1 MTMRLY
7 LLPLSTR
14 RSLLYAQR
22 LHHATAAP
30 TDTSYFDR
38 GAAWAE
44 RTWSNWEKK
53 ESGWQKKVVE
63 YGNHAFRRI
72 PYEEWGL
79 KSVPLLSSREQLRRQ
94 SADKGE
100 EQTQMQTQTQGLDQD
115 HVELVFPQSVM
126 SEAQAEDAVRMM
138 GSERD
143 GLHRRRMLWCIV
155 GMPITIPFALVPI
168 IPNLPFFYLVYRA
181 WSHWRAIAGAKHIQ
195 FLVSKK
201 LLRPTASPV
210 LDALYSQTGAQQ
222 KTQAPTPSDPSSSGS
237 SPTSQET
244 LLLTQSQVRSFSEKL
259 DVPALEIELERAI
272 WQVEQAIGK
281 DIQEEGSKP
290 PGAEKEKES

>member
-22 LHHATAAP
+22 LHHATAP

-79 KSVPLLSSREQLRRQ
+79 KSVPLLSSREQLRRHNAEQ
-94 SADKGE
+94 GE
-100 EQTQMQTQTQGLDQD
+100 EQALGQNQD
-115 HVELVFPQSVM
+115 HVDLVFPRSVM
-126 SEAQAEDAVRMM
+126 SEAQAEDAVRRM

-210 LDALYSQTGAQQ
+210 LDALYSQVGAQQ
-222 KTQAPTPSDPSSSGS
+222 KTQTPTSSDPSSSSS

-244 LLLTQSQVRSFSEKL
+244 LLLSQAQVRSFSEKL

-281 DIQEEGSKP
+281 EIREEGLKP

>member
-22 LHHATAAP
+22 LHHATAP

-44 RTWSNWEKK
+44 RTWSSWEKK

-79 KSVPLLSSREQLRRQ
+79 KSVPLLSSREQLRRH
-94 SADKGE
+94 SAETSE
-100 EQTQMQTQTQGLDQD
+100 EQTPGQNQD
-115 HVELVFPQSVM
+115 HVDLMFPQSVM
-126 SEAQAEDAVRMM
+126 SEAQAEDAVRRI

-143 GLHRRRMLWCIV
+143 GLHRRGILWCIV

-201 LLRPTASPV
+201 LLRPTPSPV
-210 LDALYSQTGAQQ
+210 LDALYSQVGAQQ
-222 KTQAPTPSDPSSSGS
+222 KPQAPTPSDTSSSSS

-244 LLLTQSQVRSFSEKL
+244 LLLTQAQVRSLSEKL

-281 DIQEEGSKP
+281 EIREEGSKS
-290 PGAEKEKES
+290 PGAREKEKES

>member
-22 LHHATAAP
+22 LHHATAP

-79 KSVPLLSSREQLRRQ
+79 KSVPLLSSREQLRRHN
-94 SADKGE
+94 AEKGE
-100 EQTQMQTQTQGLDQD
+100 EQTPEQNQD
-115 HVELVFPQSVM
+115 HVDLVFPRSVM
-126 SEAQAEDAVRMM
+126 SEAQAEDAVRRM

-155 GMPITIPFALVPI
+155 GMPITIPFALVPM
-168 IPNLPFFYLVYRA
+168 
-181 WSHWRAIAGAKHIQ
+181 
-195 FLVSKK
+195 
-201 LLRPTASPV
+201 
-210 LDALYSQTGAQQ
+210 
-222 KTQAPTPSDPSSSGS
+222 
-237 SPTSQET
+237 
-244 LLLTQSQVRSFSEKL
+244 
-259 DVPALEIELERAI
+259 
-272 WQVEQAIGK
+272 
-281 DIQEEGSKP
+281 
-290 PGAEKEKES
+290 

>member
-1 MTMRLY
+1 MRLY

-22 LHHATAAP
+22 LHHATAP

-72 PYEEWGL
+72 SYEEWGL
-79 KSVPLLSSREQLRRQ
+79 KTVPLLSSREQLRRQ

-100 EQTQMQTQTQGLDQD
+100 EQTPVQDQD
-115 HVELVFPQSVM
+115 HVELVFPQSLM
-126 SEAQAEDAVRMM
+126 SEAQAEDAVRRM

-201 LLRPTASPV
+201 LLRLTASPV
-210 LDALYSQTGAQQ
+210 LDALYSQAGAQQ
-222 KTQAPTPSDPSSSGS
+222 KTQAPTPSDPSSSS
-237 SPTSQET
+237 SNPTSRET
-244 LLLTQSQVRSFSEKL
+244 LLLSQAQVRSFSEKL

-281 DIQEEGSKP
+281 EIKEKGSKP

>member
-22 LHHATAAP
+22 LHHATAP

-79 KSVPLLSSREQLRRQ
+79 KSVPLLSSREQLRRHN
-94 SADKGE
+94 AEKGE
-100 EQTQMQTQTQGLDQD
+100 EQTPEQNQD
-115 HVELVFPQSVM
+115 HVDLVFPRSVM
-126 SEAQAEDAVRMM
+126 SEAQAEDAVRRM

-210 LDALYSQTGAQQ
+210 LDALYSQGGAQQ
-222 KTQAPTPSDPSSSGS
+222 KTQTPTSSDPSSSSS

-244 LLLTQSQVRSFSEKL
+244 LLLSQAQVRSFSEKL

-281 DIQEEGSKP
+281 EIREEGLKP

>member
-22 LHHATAAP
+22 LHHATAP
-30 TDTSYFDR
+30 TNTSYFDR

-79 KSVPLLSSREQLRRQ
+79 KSVPLLSSREQLRQ
-94 SADKGE
+94 HGAKNGE
-100 EQTQMQTQTQGLDQD
+100 EQTQGQGQD
-115 HVELVFPQSVM
+115 HVELVFPRSVM
-126 SEAQAEDAVRMM
+126 SEAQAEDAVRRM

-143 GLHRRRMLWCIV
+143 GLHRRRMVWCIV

-210 LDALYSQTGAQQ
+210 LDALYSQAGAQQ
-222 KTQAPTPSDPSSSGS
+222 KTQAPTPSDQSSSSS

-244 LLLTQSQVRSFSEKL
+244 LLLTQAQVRSFSEKL
-259 DVPALEIELERAI
+259 DVPALELELERAI

-281 DIQEEGSKP
+281 KIKEEGSKSS
-290 PGAEKEKES
+290 GAEKEKES